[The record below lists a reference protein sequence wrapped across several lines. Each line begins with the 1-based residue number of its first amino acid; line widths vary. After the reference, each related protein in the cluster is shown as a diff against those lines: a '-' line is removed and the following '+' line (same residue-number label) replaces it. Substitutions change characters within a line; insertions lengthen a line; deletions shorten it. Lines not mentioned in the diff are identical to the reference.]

1 MSLNSENKTLSR
13 LMSAVGKTKIY
24 KDTSKVVQGLAVK
37 TVDCA
42 ARTTTTASKHYMM
55 MKKKYDE
62 DELTEQEIASTTAER
77 RGEADCL
84 PDPLPG
90 NQPCGVQTNCYNN
103 ESIEA
108 AIVPK
113 YRIIKKTDVAI
124 SNDTTN
130 QSIVCYIEMA
140 GVKSSTIELTFYYSE
155 MLISGKKQY
164 PSGLGDT
171 STANIISESIVGNTQ
186 YGVINCKIQLP
197 INVNE
202 PHKVETNYAD
212 GVLIVSIPTNSYIEP
227 VVLKYKK
234 SRSKNI

>member
-1 MSLNSENKTLSR
+1 MEND
-13 LMSAVGKTKIY
+13 TKDGQKLKELHTVFSDLDNI
-24 KDTSKVVQGLAVK
+24 VQDMAVK

-42 ARTTTTASKHYMM
+42 ARTSSTASKHYMM
-55 MKKKYDE
+55 MKKKYNEE
-62 DELTEQEIASTTAER
+62 DDQAASETTSDTTEHALNSRTNHQAIRNDDIA
-77 RGEADCL
+77 
-84 PDPLPG
+84 
-90 NQPCGVQTNCYNN
+90 GVMHD
-103 ESIEA
+103 ESIGGV
-108 AIVPK
+108 IVPK

-155 MLISGKKQY
+155 MSISAKKQY
-164 PSGLGDT
+164 PNGLGDIKME
-171 STANIISESIVGNTQ
+171 SIISESIVGNTQ

-202 PHKVETNYAD
+202 PHKVETNYTD